1 MADLAGRLRDLPE
14 RLRAALGAHRVPGA
28 SAAVLAGE
36 QVFATAAGLLN
47 ARTGVEATPDSV
59 FQMGSITKPWTATL
73 VMQLVD
79 EGRLRLADRVADV
92 LPGFTLRD
100 AAAARRITIEQLLTH
115 TSGIDGDQFLDL
127 GRGADAVARFVDACR
142 DFALVHPP
150 GAMWSYCNAGF
161 VLAGRVVELLRG
173 DSFDAVLRERLVRPL
188 GLAATGTLPEHAIL
202 HRAAAGHLVDLETG
216 ATAVVPVWSL
226 QPSNAPAG
234 ATPFT
239 TASELLAFA
248 RLHLDGGVARPG
260 PPGHHRPGP
269 PGHQAG
275 ERLLSA
281 RAVADMQRRRAT
293 LPPGSLADAWGLG
306 WMLHDWDGGLVF
318 GHSGVTIGQRAW
330 LLAAPGARMALA
342 LLTNGGDGES
352 LFHELAAPLLRELAG
367 IGIRELP
374 PARDDV
380 AVDPARYAGVYER
393 SGARIVVEPG
403 AGGITARV
411 RALWATMDP
420 TPPALPLRPM
430 APDLFRVALPA
441 SRRET
446 GAAFL
451 DPDGTGRPT
460 FLLLAG
466 RAHPRT
472 SQE

>member
-1 MADLAGRLRDLPE
+1 MTDLERRLRDLPE
-14 RLRAALGAHRVPGA
+14 RLRAELSAHRVPGA
-28 SAAVLAGE
+28 SLAVLADE

-73 VMQLVD
+73 VLQLVD

-100 AAAARRITIEQLLTH
+100 AAAARRITVEQLLTH

-161 VLAGRVVELLRG
+161 VLAGRIVEVLRG
-173 DSFDAVLRERLVRPL
+173 ESYDAVLRERLVRPL
-188 GLAATGTLPEHAIL
+188 GLAATGTLPEQAIL

-216 ATAVVPVWSL
+216 AAAVVPVWSL

-248 RLHLDGGVARPG
+248 RLHLDGGVAR
-260 PPGHHRPGP
+260 
-269 PGHQAG
+269 G

-281 RAVADMQRRRAT
+281 RSVADMQRRRAT

-306 WMLHDWDGGLVF
+306 WMLHDWDGGLAI

-330 LLAAPGARMALA
+330 LLAAPGARVALA

-352 LFHELAAPLLRELAG
+352 LFHGLAAPLLRELAG
-367 IGIRELP
+367 IAMRELP
-374 PARDDV
+374 PVRDDV
-380 AVDPARYAGVYER
+380 AVEPARYAGVYER
-393 SGARIVVEPG
+393 AGARIAIEPA
-403 AGGITARV
+403 AGGGIQARI
-411 RALWATMDP
+411 RALWASLDP
-420 TPPALPLRPM
+420 SPPALPLRPM

-441 SRRET
+441 SRRDT

-460 FLLLAG
+460 YLLLAG
-466 RAHPRT
+466 RAHPRVP
-472 SQE
+472 EE